1 MKKPFKP
8 YQLKTLLLSFLPS
21 CPPALCLLVST
32 MGLVVPSCNNEID
45 PISPDSQVYPVV
57 YSVLEVNRD
66 TLAVRVTHSF
76 QGRGSALDYARFE
89 DSLYYPYARVWLEK
103 WNGDLRVAKAELV
116 KTRLSPKVPGI
127 FVEDPNWQFIVIRS
141 PDTETLFSGTLS
153 NLEYHLSVEIPGIP
167 LICASTKAYP
177 QAQLQSPRLSFTSN
191 LFLDPLQFE
200 WSNPAPYSEMYFR
213 MYYSDIYQDTSINRT
228 LSWREYHS
236 VVQENRVIESVF
248 GQDLMKR
255 IAGQVKNDPLVKYR
269 HVTAFQIVIVGIPED
284 LYDYRQMI
292 AVAPSDQIGF
302 PMTNMINA
310 IGLFTSQTL
319 VAFNLPIDSRSQ
331 DSIMNGK
338 HTKHLNFRFY

>member
-1 MKKPFKP
+1 
-8 YQLKTLLLSFLPS
+8 
-21 CPPALCLLVST
+21 
-32 MGLVVPSCNNEID
+32 MGLVFSSCNNELD
-45 PISPDSQVYPVV
+45 PLSPDFQTYPVV

-76 QGRGSALDYARFE
+76 RGRGSALDYARIE
-89 DSLYYPYARVWLEK
+89 DSIYYPDARVWLEK

-116 KTRLSPKVPGI
+116 KTRLSPKIPGI
-127 FVEDPNWQFIVIRS
+127 FVEDPNWQFIVIRT

-191 LFLDPLQFE
+191 LFQDPLQFE
-200 WSNPAPYSEMYFR
+200 WSNPAPYSELYFR
-213 MYYSDIYQDTSINRT
+213 MYYSDVYQDTSISRT

-236 VVQENRVIESVF
+236 AVQENRAIESVF
-248 GQDLMKR
+248 GQDMMKR
-255 IAGQVKNDPLVKYR
+255 IAGQVKNDPLVRYR
-269 HVTAFQIVIVGIPED
+269 HVTGFQVVIVGIPED

-292 AVAPSDQIGF
+292 AIAPSDQIGF
-302 PMTNMINA
+302 PVTNMINA

-319 VAFNLPIDSRSQ
+319 VAFDLPIDARSR

-338 HTKHLNFRFY
+338 YTKHLKFRYY